1 MKKEKKPL
9 IDLITFNL
17 LLKQVLRMHAIFLT
31 GTAGSGKS
39 MLASVL
45 KPWYEDKGASTAIV
59 NLDPG
64 AYSLPYTPDVDV
76 RDHIDLEEIME
87 SYQLG
92 SNGAL
97 IFASDMIASKLGE
110 IQEEVDSLNPEYA
123 IFDTVGQ
130 MELFA
135 YRQSG
140 PYFFD
145 NLTCDGKT
153 TVFLFD
159 STLVSS
165 PTNFISITLL
175 ASSIQLRLKAP
186 QVPVLSKIDLSS
198 ENWKTIMRWSSN
210 IEKLRSD
217 LSKEQNGTSYLL
229 SSNLLQN
236 IANTGF
242 SYELIPLS
250 AITGTGMVELSAS
263 ISRILKRGE
272 EVEY

>member
-1 MKKEKKPL
+1 MYS
-9 IDLITFNL
+9 
-17 LLKQVLRMHAIFLT
+17 IFLT
-31 GTAGSGKS
+31 GTAGSGKTR
-39 MLASVL
+39 LASVL

-64 AYSLPYTPDVDV
+64 AVSLPYAPDVDV
-76 RDHIDLEEIME
+76 RDFIDLQEIME

-97 IFASDMIASKLGE
+97 ILASDMIASKLVD
-110 IQEEVDSLNPEYA
+110 IQEEIDTINPEYA

-140 PYFFD
+140 PYFFE
-145 NLTCDGKT
+145 NLICDGKT

-175 ASSIQLRLKAP
+175 AASIQLRLKAP
-186 QVPVLSKIDLSS
+186 QIPVLSKIDLSS
-198 ENWKTIMRWSSN
+198 ETWKTILGWSSN

-217 LSKEQNGTSYLL
+217 LSKEQTGTSYLL
-229 SSNLLQN
+229 SSNMLQN
-236 IANTGF
+236 IASSGF
-242 SYELIPLS
+242 SYQLIPLS
-250 AITGTGMVELSAS
+250 AASGSGMVELSGA
-263 ISRILKRGE
+263 ISRVLKRGE